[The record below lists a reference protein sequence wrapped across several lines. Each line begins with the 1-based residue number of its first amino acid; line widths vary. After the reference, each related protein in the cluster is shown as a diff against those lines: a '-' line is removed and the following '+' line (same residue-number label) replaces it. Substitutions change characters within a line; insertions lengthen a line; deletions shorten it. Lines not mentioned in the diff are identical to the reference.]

1 MEAIG
6 EKLGIF
12 DKNILDSAV
21 ITIKTDSRIY
31 LFLFKIFF
39 SKFIKNNTIFNIVW
53 HSFTEC

>member
-39 SKFIKNNTIFNIVW
+39 SNLIKNNTIFNIV
-53 HSFTEC
+53 

>member
-12 DKNILDSAV
+12 DKKILDIAV
-21 ITIKTDSRIY
+21 ITIKTANGMY

-39 SKFIKNNTIFNIVW
+39 SNLIKNNTIFNIVL